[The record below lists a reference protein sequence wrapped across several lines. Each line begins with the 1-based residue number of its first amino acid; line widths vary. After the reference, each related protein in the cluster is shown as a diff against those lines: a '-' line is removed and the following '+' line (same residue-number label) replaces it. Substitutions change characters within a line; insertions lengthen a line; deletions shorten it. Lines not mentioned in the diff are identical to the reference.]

1 MKNVFFT
8 FLIICFSSVA
18 FAGNGSGSNEKTA
31 TKLISGKIIDKISG
45 EEIAG
50 AEILIG
56 DQKIYSDLNGN
67 FSISIPMAKQTAI
80 VKFIS
85 YNDAQVAIDPV
96 SYAPVIIELSGK

>member
-1 MKNVFFT
+1 MKNIFFT
-8 FLIICFSSVA
+8 LLIICVTSIA
-18 FAGNGSGSNEKTA
+18 FAGNGNSSNEKNA
-31 TKLISGKIIDKISG
+31 TKLISGKIIDKTSG

-67 FSISIPMAKQTAI
+67 FSISIPMVKQTAI

-85 YNDAQVAIDPV
+85 YNDTEVAIDPI

>member
-1 MKNVFFT
+1 MKNIFFT
-8 FLIICFSSVA
+8 FLIICFTNIA
-18 FAGNGSGSNEKTA
+18 IAGNGNTSNEKNA
-31 TKLISGKIIDKISG
+31 TKLISGKIIDKTSG

-56 DQKIYSDLNGN
+56 GQKIYSDLNGN

-85 YNDAQVAIDPV
+85 YSDAEVAIDPI